1 DFFGGITNTFSYKGF
16 DLSVFFQ
23 YSSGNYLWNHSRYAQ
38 EQVGWSFNFG
48 GFFLPYGNNTRR
60 VEEER
65 WRQPGDVTDI
75 PRAGLGYVFDDDGNV
90 VGEYQNW
97 QEDSDQWLEDASFI
111 RLKTL
116 EFGYNLPKNL
126 MTQIGLSSSKIY
138 FRGQNLWTSTK
149 YLGVDPE
156 VSSNGESVTRP
167 GEDFGALGQPRTLI
181 FGIKIGI

>member
-1 DFFGGITNTFSYKGF
+1 M
-16 DLSVFFQ
+16 
-23 YSSGNYLWNHSRYAQ
+23 
-38 EQVGWSFNFG
+38 GWSFNFG

-111 RLKTL
+111 RLRNVTL
-116 EFGYNLPKNL
+116 SYDLNLPNFNL
-126 MTQIGLSSSKIY
+126 LESANLYISGE
-138 FRGQNLWTSTK
+138 NLWT
-149 YLGVDPE
+149 L
-156 VSSNGESVTRP
+156 SNGYDGFDPDGNS
-167 GEDFGALGQPRTLI
+167 DGAGVSRATFTDYPIARTI
-181 FGIKIGI
+181 RIGGVLNF